1 MSMPRSPYR
10 RLDRIWI
17 ALTLA
22 TALTWWMGKLGATG
36 PLAVSAVLAIAGA
49 KGVYIALDFMAL
61 RDVRLLWRALVLGWL
76 ALVLGLIG
84 LAYRAGLG

>member
-1 MSMPRSPYR
+1 MRMPPNAYR

-22 TALTWWMGKLGATG
+22 TVLTWWMGTLGATG
-36 PLAVSAVLAIAGA
+36 TLAVSAVLAIAGA
-49 KGVYIALDFMAL
+49 KGSYIALDFMAL
-61 RDVRLLWRALVLGWL
+61 RGVRLFWRALVLGWL

>member
-1 MSMPRSPYR
+1 MSMPSNAYL

-22 TALTWWMGKLGATG
+22 TALTWSMGTLGATG
-36 PLAVSAVLAIAGA
+36 TLAVSAVLLIAGA
-49 KGVYIALDFMAL
+49 KGIYIALDFMAL
-61 RDVRLLWRALVLGWL
+61 RGVRLFWRALVLGWL